1 MSTLRE
7 LREENKKSRAEVA
20 AALGVANRTL
30 SHYECGTR
38 FIDIRQVLILA
49 NLYECRQ
56 GQPRICGIRM
66 HRYGIYG
73 QRLLYL
79 RNRGIDGLHYRFERE
94 IIRELSR
101 NRRLPPGRH

>member
-7 LREENKKSRAEVA
+7 LREENGKSRAEVA

-49 NLYECRQ
+49 NLYECS
-56 GQPRICGIRM
+56 
-66 HRYGIYG
+66 
-73 QRLLYL
+73 
-79 RNRGIDGLHYRFERE
+79 ERE
-94 IIRELSR
+94 IIEAQLSVCKTKKIIRR
-101 NRRLPPGRH
+101 NVE